1 MRAAMLLV
9 PFAGLLFAGLLQAD
23 TIYAVTDL
31 GTLGGSSTVAFGMNS
46 SGSAVGW
53 GETSTGDIG
62 AFAFGSGGSMQNLAG
77 LAGST
82 DTYAYG
88 INSSGTVVGISYING
103 QAHGEMWNGN
113 QTMDL
118 GTGVFATGINDA
130 GEVIG
135 GNGQAFLLANGTFND
150 LGVLPGGSWSSAYG
164 INNAGSVVGYGNIG
178 NGTFRGFV
186 WTATGGMQELGTFGG
201 NNSYA
206 TAINGSGE
214 VVGHASL
221 SSGYENA
228 FLETGGI
235 MTDLGS
241 LGGGSSYA
249 YGINDSGIVV
259 GYSWVAGD
267 DNPHAFVYMNGAMLD
282 LNTLIPSGSGWELLE
297 AYGINDAG
305 DIVGEG
311 LFDGQSHAFL
321 LDPAAGLSALAFE
334 VQAVP
339 EPATLPSLGIGLGLA
354 YYVRRKL
361 KRGIVKRD
369 Q

>member
-1 MRAAMLLV
+1 MQAAMLLV

-23 TIYAVTDL
+23 AIYAVTDL
-31 GTLGGSSTVAFGMNS
+31 GTLGGSSTVAFGINS

-53 GETSTGDIG
+53 GEMSNGDIG
-62 AFAFGSGGSMQNLAG
+62 AYAFGSGGSMQNLAG
-77 LAGST
+77 LAGGT

-103 QAHGEMWNGN
+103 QAHGEMWSGN
-113 QTMDL
+113 QTTDL

-135 GNGQAFLLANGTFND
+135 GNGHAFLLANGTYSD
-150 LGVLPGGSWSSAYG
+150 LGVLPGGNWSSAYG
-164 INNAGSVVGYGNIG
+164 INSAGSVVGYGNIG

-186 WTATGGMQELGTFGG
+186 WTAGGGMQELGTFGG

-206 TAINGSGE
+206 TAINSSGE

-221 SSGYENA
+221 ASGYENA
-228 FLETGGI
+228 FLEVGGV

-259 GYSWVAGD
+259 GYGWVAGD
-267 DNPHAFVYMNGAMLD
+267 QNPHAFIYMNGAMLD
-282 LNTLIPSGSGWELLE
+282 LNALIPSGSGWELLE
-297 AYGINDAG
+297 AYGINNAG

-321 LDPAAGLSALAFE
+321 LDPDAVSSLSFE
-334 VQAVP
+334 VQPVP
-339 EPATLPSLGIGLGLA
+339 EPGTSPIVAIGLVMV
-354 YYVRRKL
+354 YYVRRKQ
-361 KRGIVKRD
+361 KQIIVKRD
-369 Q
+369 E